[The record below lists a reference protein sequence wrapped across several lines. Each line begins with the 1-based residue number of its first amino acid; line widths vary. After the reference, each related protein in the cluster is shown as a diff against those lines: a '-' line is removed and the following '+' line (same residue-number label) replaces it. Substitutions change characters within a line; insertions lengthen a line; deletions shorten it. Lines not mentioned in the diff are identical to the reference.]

1 MFTSPQLIIEHRG
14 PVVVLKMNR
23 PERRNALGIE
33 LMVALADAYQM
44 CDDDPEVRAI
54 ILTGAGDTFSS
65 GSDLRE
71 NQMGERDAETERLM
85 ARFKDQ
91 PRLHWKALLR
101 EYSPKAPLIAAVEG
115 FALGGGTEIL
125 QGTDIRVAGESAVF
139 GVTEAALGL
148 FPMGGSTVRLR
159 RQIGAARAAEL
170 LFTAGRLDATTAER
184 WGLINRVVE
193 DGKALDV
200 ALEIAQQ
207 VAECGPLAVRAI
219 KASFRA
225 GDGLSEKEALEIE
238 ERLAAPVNFESEDAK
253 EGVRAFFEKRKPVFQ
268 GR

>member
-1 MFTSPQLIIEHRG
+1 MFTSTQLIIERHG
-14 PVVVLKMNR
+14 HITVLKMNR
-23 PERRNALGIE
+23 PERRNALGLE

-54 ILTGAGDTFSS
+54 ILTGAGGTFSS

-71 NQMGERDAETERLM
+71 NQMGQRDPETAKLLE
-85 ARFKDQ
+85 RFKDE

-101 EYSPKAPLIAAVEG
+101 EYSPTAPLIAAVEG
-115 FALGGGTEIL
+115 VALAGGTELL
-125 QGTDIRVAGESAVF
+125 QGTDIRVAGVSAVF
-139 GVTEAALGL
+139 GLTEPALGL

-170 LFTAGRLDATTAER
+170 LFTGRRLDATTAER

-193 DGKALDV
+193 DGKALEV

-207 VAECGPLAVRAI
+207 IADCGPLAVRAI

-238 ERLAAPVNFESEDAK
+238 EALAAPVNFESEDAK
-253 EGVRAFFEKRKPVFQ
+253 EGVRAFFEKRKPEFK